1 MFGWSVITNQEQ
13 EKSKWTN
20 DLRGSHQMVERAMK
34 STGVLDSYCS
44 SIVIGSVLFESDVDD
59 AMRIN
64 KLGVSNPEF
73 LYRQE
78 RYIDSGI

>member
-1 MFGWSVITNQEQ
+1 
-13 EKSKWTN
+13 
-20 DLRGSHQMVERAMK
+20 MVERAMK

-44 SIVIGSVLFESDVDD
+44 SIVIGSVLFESDDD